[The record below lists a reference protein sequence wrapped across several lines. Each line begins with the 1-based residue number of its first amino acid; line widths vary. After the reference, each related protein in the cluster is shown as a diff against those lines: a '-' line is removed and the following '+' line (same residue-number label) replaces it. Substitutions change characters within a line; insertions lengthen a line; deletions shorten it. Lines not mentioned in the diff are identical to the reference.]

1 MPGQHDTSGD
11 FIAAVDGEKLI
22 SFACAKGKNGSHVI
36 LSNLATLQLSK
47 TAILIVKKHMKPASR
62 AATNDQVIPMI
73 CINIVHT
80 GCRACLAQFE
90 WQKRLLGKIIEH
102 ILHMYMIYAL
112 TQVLKHGRGRQ

>member
-1 MPGQHDTSGD
+1 MSAQYDTFGA

-36 LSNLATLQLSK
+36 SSNLAVLKLSK
-47 TAILIVKKHMKPASR
+47 SAILIVKKHMKPASR
-62 AATNDQVIPMI
+62 ATTNDQIIPII

-80 GCRACLAQFE
+80 GYWACLAQFE

-102 ILHMYMIYAL
+102 ILHMCMIYDL
-112 TQVLKHGRGRQ
+112 TQLLK